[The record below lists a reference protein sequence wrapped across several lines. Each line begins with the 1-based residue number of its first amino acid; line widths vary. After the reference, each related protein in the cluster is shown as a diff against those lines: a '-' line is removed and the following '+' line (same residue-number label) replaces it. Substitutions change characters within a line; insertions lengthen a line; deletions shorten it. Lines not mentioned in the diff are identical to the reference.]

1 MSVTQMLEQF
11 EELTDEELVLLEH
24 GARKARLKKL
34 GETHFEEWAQITDD
48 TDHVLLS
55 SELNLD
61 EYPKY
66 VEIWSPFDEID
77 AARDIQHSIQQK
89 TVKEPMIY
97 MDLRENLP
105 EPVLLRPEEEKVLR
119 PGK

>member
-11 EELTDEELVLLEH
+11 EELSAEELVLLEH

-34 GETHFEEWAQITDD
+34 GETHFEEWAQLTDD
-48 TDHVLLS
+48 MNRVRLS
-55 SELNLD
+55 SDLNLD

-66 VEIWSPFDEID
+66 VEIWSPFDEIV
-77 AARDIQHSIQQK
+77 AARDIQHLIQQK

-105 EPVLLRPEEEKVLR
+105 APVMLTPEEEKCLR
-119 PGK
+119 P